1 MTLTKPIKILIGILT
16 LLIILVPLVII
27 PLVWGFSMLT
37 GLVLAAQPERVEVPL
52 MVVVMFFAMPLF
64 MLYPF
69 VQLALQVFYIIHE
82 VKNKFL
88 TDTPRILFILGS
100 FFLPFIALP
109 AYFIMHIWRDGVKIT
124 PVEDLAPGAAE

>member
-16 LLIILVPLVII
+16 LLIIVMPFILI

>member
-1 MTLTKPIKILIGILT
+1 MTLTKPIKILVGVLT
-16 LLIILVPLVII
+16 LLIIVVPFLLI

-100 FFLPFIALP
+100 YFMPFIALP
-109 AYFIMHIWRDGVKIT
+109 LYFVMHIWRDGPK
-124 PVEDLAPGAAE
+124 PAVEAPAPGTAG